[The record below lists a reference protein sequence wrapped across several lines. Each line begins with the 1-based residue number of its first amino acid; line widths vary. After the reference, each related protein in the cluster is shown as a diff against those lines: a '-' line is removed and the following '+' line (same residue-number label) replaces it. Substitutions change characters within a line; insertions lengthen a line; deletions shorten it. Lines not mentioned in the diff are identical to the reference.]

1 MAKARI
7 EKAPLFDLQ
16 KLNLAEVIPH
26 FSSYGVVDN
35 KGRYLHWSKLKWY
48 LSSSLSRAE
57 QENIW
62 FAIKMKRQAMSSILP
77 FESCNEFKFNYCTP
91 DVIVSKLHEIDKS
104 TGAYGGDLSGKTTT
118 DQIQKKYLV
127 SSLIMEEAITSAQL
141 EGAST
146 TREVAKKMLIDGRE
160 PNGEDERMII
170 NNYLLLKKAKEYKKE
185 ELSIELILSF
195 HETATIGTVENKVI
209 PGEFRKSDDIYV
221 EDGDGGI
228 AHQPPAY
235 NGISTRLKM
244 ICDFANQSHLGTDGS
259 PFIHPIIKAI
269 ILHFMIGY
277 EHPFRDGNGRTARA
291 IFYWFMLKSGYDL
304 FEFVSIS
311 KLLREE
317 PRKYGEAYL
326 YSERDQND
334 LTYFIDYNLDI
345 IIKSI
350 NDLKLYLK
358 REKDE
363 FISVLTMMEKN
374 EKLSKLSFHQ
384 KEIIKKGIKHPGII
398 FTAKGIE
405 REYSISNNAARNA
418 LNTLVNKQILLS
430 TTEGKITIYIAPGD
444 LKERL
449 SYDG

>member
-7 EKAPLFDLQ
+7 ERAPVFDLQ
-16 KLNLAEVIPH
+16 KINLAEVFPY
-26 FSSYGVVDN
+26 FTSYSAVDE
-35 KGRYLHWSKLKWY
+35 KGRYLHWSKLKWH
-48 LSSSLSRAE
+48 LSSSLTRNE
-57 QENIW
+57 KENIW
-62 FAIKMKRQAMSSILP
+62 FAIKMKRQGMSSTLQ
-77 FESCNEFKFNYCTP
+77 FQSCNEFKFNFCTP
-91 DVIVSKLHEIDKS
+91 DIIVSKLHEIDKS
-104 TGAYGGDLSGKTTT
+104 TGAYGGDLSGKPAT
-118 DQIQKKYLV
+118 DSIQKKYLV
-127 SSLIMEEAITSAQL
+127 SSLLMEEAITSAQL

-170 NNYLLLKKAKEYKKE
+170 NNYLLLKKAKEHKNDD
-185 ELSIELILSF
+185 LSIELILLF
-195 HETATIGTVENKVI
+195 HETATFGTNENEVI
-209 PGEFRKSDDIYV
+209 PGEFRQDDGIFV

-228 AHQPPAY
+228 AHQPPSY
-235 NGISTRLKM
+235 IGIPERLSI
-244 ICDFANQSHLGTDGS
+244 ICDFANQVHSGSNGT

-291 IFYWFMLKSGYDL
+291 IFYWFMLKSGYEL
-304 FEFVSIS
+304 FEYISIS

-326 YSERDQND
+326 YTERDQND
-334 LTYFIDYNLDI
+334 LTYFIDFNLDI
-345 IIKSI
+345 IIESI
-350 NDLKLYLK
+350 NDLKSYLK

-363 FISVLTMMEKN
+363 FVSVLAMMENN
-374 EKLSKLSFHQ
+374 ERLSKLSFHQ
-384 KEIIKKGIKHPGII
+384 KEIIKKGIKHPGMV

-418 LNTLVNKQILLS
+418 LNTLVNKQLLLT
-430 TTEGKITIYIAPGD
+430 TTEGKVTIYIAPSD

-449 SYDG
+449 SYK